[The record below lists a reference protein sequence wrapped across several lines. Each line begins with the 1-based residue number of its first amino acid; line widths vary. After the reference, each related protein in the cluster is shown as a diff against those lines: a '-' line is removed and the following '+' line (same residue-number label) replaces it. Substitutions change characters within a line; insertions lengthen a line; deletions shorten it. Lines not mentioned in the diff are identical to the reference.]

1 MNTRKQVLLM
11 SALLLMTLIVLG
23 IYGAWYPSRET
34 DAEEAFQERTAE
46 RAAVL
51 FARNCRLCHGDVGEG
66 GALGARLASAPALNR
81 SDLQGFADS
90 KATLS
95 EDIDYL
101 TTTVP
106 VSDVAAFEAG
116 DVILIEEER
125 LEVASVGEGSL
136 EVKRAVGHTQAG
148 LHTKGASILLFNAQ
162 LLTAPDGK
170 NKLIT
175 NTIMCGR
182 VGTGMPPWG
191 QSQGG
196 VLSDEQMRQLTVLIT
211 QGRWDLVKEE
221 VDREDRVPAKL
232 LEPVTE
238 DATFIHVSDVSQFSQ
253 GETIR
258 LGDERLRLTV
268 VTTLPKDA
276 AGNLPKDRSGFIQ
289 VQRGVLKTT
298 AQEHEETAVIYR
310 FPLPAEPAILQSSCG
325 QTARAPAPSGTPG
338 LIEPFTGQT
347 VEVVALG
354 VAFNVKEIT
363 VKTDGQVRVRL
374 DHQDTG
380 VDHNIAF
387 YKSSTDLTAVSSG
400 SIGVIF
406 TGPGI
411 DDTAFDVPAAGEYF
425 FRCDVHPTTMTGDFI
440 VTQ

>member
-95 EDIDYL
+95 EDIDDL

-106 VSDVAAFEAG
+106 VSDVAPFEAG

-125 LEVASVGEGSL
+125 LEVESVGEGSL

-238 DATFIHVSDVSQFSQ
+238 DAHAALPV
-253 GETIR
+253 GER
-258 LGDERLRLTV
+258 
-268 VTTLPKDA
+268 VTTDSGVAIDLIFGRGVRFTA
-276 AGNLPKDRSGFIQ
+276 AGVGPRAVWGGLSDHLP
-289 VQRGVLKTT
+289 VW
-298 AQEHEETAVIYR
+298 
-310 FPLPAEPAILQSSCG
+310 
-325 QTARAPAPSGTPG
+325 AR
-338 LIEPFTGQT
+338 
-347 VEVVALG
+347 
-354 VAFNVKEIT
+354 
-363 VKTDGQVRVRL
+363 
-374 DHQDTG
+374 
-380 VDHNIAF
+380 
-387 YKSSTDLTAVSSG
+387 VSL
-400 SIGVIF
+400 
-406 TGPGI
+406 
-411 DDTAFDVPAAGEYF
+411 
-425 FRCDVHPTTMTGDFI
+425 
-440 VTQ
+440 